1 MDWFLCPV
9 AFWHL
14 TFFLPGEHLLTGAGV
29 MEKPVGNS
37 LGGKEHPPPLWGSA
51 CSYLMS
57 LNKSPYL
64 LQPHKFSLQIR
75 GNNAFLCWLGKNK
88 SIFHYQG
95 APKGLL
101 HAVREAHLHA
111 VQGILLS
118 VPIHGRFSAS
128 FFPLPRTGQIILQWF
143 RLRKNKFCSN
153 FMVQLKVHPCICLRE
168 EMQSFMSLMSFL
180 IYLQIML

>member
-1 MDWFLCPV
+1 M
-9 AFWHL
+9 AFWPL
-14 TFFLPGEHLLTGAGV
+14 FFSSWRTLVDWGSCDGEA
-29 MEKPVGNS
+29 VGNS
-37 LGGKEHPPPLWGSA
+37 WGGKEYPPPLWGSA
-51 CSYLMS
+51 CGYFMS

-95 APKGLL
+95 ALKGLL

-118 VPIHGRFSAS
+118 VSIHGCFSAS
-128 FFPLPRTGQIILQWF
+128 FFPRTGQIILQWL

-153 FMVQLKVHPCICLRE
+153 FMVQLKVHPCTSHRE
-168 EMQSFMSLMSFL
+168 ERQSFMSLMSFL